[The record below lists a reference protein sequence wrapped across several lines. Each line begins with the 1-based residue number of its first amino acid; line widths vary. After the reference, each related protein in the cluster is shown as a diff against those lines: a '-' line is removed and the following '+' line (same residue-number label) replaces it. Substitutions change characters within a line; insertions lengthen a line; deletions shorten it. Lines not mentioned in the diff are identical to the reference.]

1 MDSFSSEQIEYAL
14 SLLLKLFRDI
24 RYSLNQRFELEL
36 VISRLSS
43 LDKYVSEKT
52 ILEKISLL
60 KNELKTLDLKGIQ
73 PDSESE
79 EGSADA
85 AEPSDYTKYRDQVAS
100 EIKKHDFA
108 ISSSASKS
116 SQWEKKGDTLVI
128 YCNDNFSADSL
139 TRGKSKITE
148 EIEK

>member
-52 ILEKISLL
+52 ILEK
-60 KNELKTLDLKGIQ
+60 N
-73 PDSESE
+73 
-79 EGSADA
+79 
-85 AEPSDYTKYRDQVAS
+85 
-100 EIKKHDFA
+100 
-108 ISSSASKS
+108 ISS
-116 SQWEKKGDTLVI
+116 
-128 YCNDNFSADSL
+128 
-139 TRGKSKITE
+139 
-148 EIEK
+148 